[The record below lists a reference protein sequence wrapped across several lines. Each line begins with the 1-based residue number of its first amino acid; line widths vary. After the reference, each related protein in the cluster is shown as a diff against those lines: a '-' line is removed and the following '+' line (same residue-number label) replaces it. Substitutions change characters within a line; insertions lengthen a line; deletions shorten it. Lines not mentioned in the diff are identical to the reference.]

1 MSPPAIKLCDMDSVG
16 DYLAAPQ
23 SDDYNV
29 SIISEMPET
38 QDDIDYL
45 LVDQYNDVSV

>member
-23 SDDYNV
+23 SDDYNI
-29 SIISEMPET
+29 SIISDMPKT